1 MRMCACRGTAGFA
14 HVSCLAEQA
23 KILFAEAQ
31 ENNLTGT
38 WHERWARW
46 FTCSLCE
53 QKYHGV
59 VICALG
65 WACWKTYLGRPEE
78 DWARGSA
85 MNVLGGGLSEAGRHE
100 DALPVR
106 EAELAMMQRLGAP
119 EHSILAAK
127 SNLANS
133 YQIRGRLEEALDVK
147 RDAYS
152 GILKLYGKEH
162 NQTLVAA
169 FNYSRS
175 LQDLERFEE
184 ARSLLRKVISVAR
197 RVLGENHGL
206 TLKLRWNYAAA
217 LLNDTSAT
225 LDDLR
230 EAVTTLEDAER
241 TARRVL
247 GGTHPTT
254 TGIET
259 ALRQAR
265 ATLRAREAE
274 AVRVAECDSL
284 QRDNDALERRL
295 ELLAAHE
302 AAEAVQV
309 AELDACRRDCDAIK
323 LRLDATQAR
332 IAALDARGAE
342 AIGK

>member
-1 MRMCACRGTAGFA
+1 M
-14 HVSCLAEQA
+14 
-23 KILFAEAQ
+23 
-31 ENNLTGT
+31 
-38 WHERWARW
+38 
-46 FTCSLCE
+46 
-53 QKYHGV
+53 
-59 VICALG
+59 
-65 WACWKTYLGRPEE
+65 
-78 DWARGSA
+78 
-85 MNVLGGGLSEAGRHE
+85 
-100 DALPVR
+100 
-106 EAELAMMQRLGAP
+106 
-119 EHSILAAK
+119 
-127 SNLANS
+127 
-133 YQIRGRLEEALDVK
+133 
-147 RDAYS
+147 
-152 GILKLYGKEH
+152 
-162 NQTLVAA
+162 
-169 FNYSRS
+169 
-175 LQDLERFEE
+175 
-184 ARSLLRKVISVAR
+184 
-197 RVLGENHGL
+197 
-206 TLKLRWNYAAA
+206 
-217 LLNDTSAT
+217 
-225 LDDLR
+225 
-230 EAVTTLEDAER
+230 ER